1 MPVHIAV
8 ALVMIIDLRKMFS
21 TNLVWE
27 NEKCNGR
34 NEHTLKITHPRFF
47 CQDARYKDVIKPNK
61 ARNSLIDTKKM
72 VKTDF
77 NFLNVH

>member
-1 MPVHIAV
+1 
-8 ALVMIIDLRKMFS
+8 L
-21 TNLVWE
+21 E

-34 NEHTLKITHPRFF
+34 NEYTLKITYPSFF

-61 ARNSLIDTKKM
+61 AKNSLIDTKKM
-72 VKTDF
+72 VETDF